1 VSNVIELP
9 NKEQIYEQASQWIAK
24 LDRNL
29 TAVEQ
34 KKLQQWVQQNDEHRV
49 VLFEMAKLWDNM
61 DSLARLADLFQ
72 PPATQKA
79 RRLPYFYGA
88 AAASFVFAI
97 MITLLNIGGEQTKPI
112 LAFFSPAPPQLLLD
126 STYQT
131 PIGEH
136 SSVILPDGSHLVLN
150 TNSRV
155 KVKYTAE
162 QRLFLLEQG
171 EINIEVAH
179 NKNRPL
185 SVMARD
191 KIVQALGTAFNV
203 RIINDQEVELI
214 VTDGKVLVGK
224 RDQQLENIEHI
235 KTRRLPRDSMAI
247 SKGEKVMLGSHQE
260 NIAKVAVGDLDA
272 ELSWR
277 HGNIVFRGET
287 LEQAL
292 IEISRYTSIEFE
304 ILDND
309 IKHERIAGLFKA
321 GDVSGLLQTLDQNF
335 NIHNERVGNNK
346 IRLSAYSSAENN

>member
-1 VSNVIELP
+1 MSNIIELP
-9 NKEQIYEQASQWIAK
+9 NKDHIYEQASQWIAK
-24 LDRNL
+24 LDRHL
-29 TAVEQ
+29 TASEQ
-34 KKLQQWVQQNDEHRV
+34 QKLQQWLQQNDEHRAV
-49 VLFEMAKLWDNM
+49 FFEMAKLWDKM

-88 AAASFVFAI
+88 AAASFVFGI
-97 MITLLNIGGEQTKPI
+97 MIALLHAGGEHTKPV
-112 LAFFSPAPPQLLLD
+112 LAFFNTTPPQLLID
-126 STYQT
+126 DTYQT
-131 PIGEH
+131 SIGEH
-136 SSVILPDGSHLVLN
+136 SSKILSDGSHLVLN

-171 EINIEVAH
+171 EINIEATH
-179 NKNRPL
+179 DKNRPL

-191 KIVQALGTAFNV
+191 KIVQAIGTAFNV
-203 RIINDQEVELI
+203 RIINDNEVELI

-224 RDQQLENIEHI
+224 RDQQLQNFEHL
-235 KTRRLPRDSMAI
+235 KTRRLPQDSMAV
-247 SKGEKVMLGSHQE
+247 SKGEKVMLGAHRE
-260 NIAKVAVGDLDA
+260 NIAKVAVADLDA

-277 HGNIVFRGET
+277 QGNIIFRGET

-304 ILDND
+304 IVDNE

-321 GDVSGLLQTLDQNF
+321 GDVSGLLQMLDQNF
-335 NIHNERVGNNK
+335 NIHNERMANNK
-346 IRLSAYSSAENN
+346 IRLTARSGAEK

>member
-1 VSNVIELP
+1 MSNIIELP
-9 NKEQIYEQASQWIAK
+9 SKEQINEQASQWIAK

-29 TAVEQ
+29 TATEQ
-34 KKLQQWVQQNDEHRV
+34 QKLQHWLQQNDEHRAV
-49 VLFEMAKLWDNM
+49 FFEMAKLWDKM

-88 AAASFVFAI
+88 AAASFVFSI
-97 MITLLNIGGEQTKPI
+97 MIILLHLGGEHTQPI
-112 LAFFSPAPPQLLLD
+112 LALFNTTPLLSD
-126 STYQT
+126 DTYQT
-131 PIGEH
+131 SVGEH
-136 SSVILPDGSHLVLN
+136 SSKILSDGSRLVLN

-179 NKNRPL
+179 NKSRPL
-185 SVMARD
+185 NVVARD
-191 KIVQALGTAFNV
+191 KIVQAIGTAFNV
-203 RIINDQEVELI
+203 RIMNDKEIQLI

-224 RDQQLENIEHI
+224 RDQQLQNVEHL
-235 KTRRLPRDSMAI
+235 KTRRLSQDAMAV
-247 SKGEKVMLGSHQE
+247 SKGEKVMLGSKQE
-260 NIAKVAVGDLDA
+260 NVAKVAAADLDA

-277 HGNIVFRGET
+277 EGNIIFRGET

-304 ILDND
+304 ILDNE

-335 NIHNERVGNNK
+335 NIHNEHVGNNK
-346 IRLSAYSSAENN
+346 IRLRARTGAE